1 MDHNQI
7 QNSDGAVL
15 TINGQQLQVL
25 QMNNGGG
32 HLVQTANGQHMIVPS
47 IPAGLQV
54 AAPNTQQLQQLQ
66 VVPISS
72 LQGANNSVQPMQLVQ
87 TADGQ
92 TFLYQPPAPAIDQH
106 QIIHQPTVINL
117 NGNLVQV
124 ANAVQPQQMVSQ
136 PNIVMMVNNAST
148 TQNAPSPSTDAASD
162 EEPLLY
168 VNARQYKRILK
179 RRAARARLHELGK
192 IPKERPVNEEPLLY
206 VTARQYKR
214 ILKRRAA
221 RARLHELGKIPK
233 ERPWHY
239 SQYKRILKRRA
250 ARASLH
256 ELGKI
261 PKERPK
267 YLHESRH
274 RHAMNRI
281 RGEGGR
287 FHSGSR
293 KMEDFASD
301 DPLRHG
307 ITLEDVKPTN
317 LDETVSITIIQ
328 EEEQEEKCQPNQW
341 RRLAPLQST

>member
-192 IPKERPVNEEPLLY
+192 IPKERP
-206 VTARQYKR
+206 
-214 ILKRRAA
+214 
-221 RARLHELGKIPK
+221 
-233 ERPWHY
+233 
-239 SQYKRILKRRA
+239 
-250 ARASLH
+250 
-256 ELGKI
+256 
-261 PKERPK
+261 K